1 MSDENTLNQEQATDA
16 EDPLNQASAT
26 TVLDENDH
34 QENGE
39 TATSVLT
46 GTSVEQ
52 EPDSPDAPIE
62 PQNSTLSQG
71 KTANAGETI
80 LNPKNTVASE
90 ETQENGE
97 PANFGSTDTSVKQKT
112 DNQNAVITS
121 QLNAS
126 SIGEVKQFYG
136 KETIFE
142 DPTTIVPEMDSDLPN
157 VNLHEEL
164 TKHFDKLEKER
175 IILIDCLEENIA
187 LAASYAIADRTE
199 LKDYEKRLL
208 TFSGENRHRTDLHVD
223 IFTNEKIKTASR
235 KKLLVFVSLNLDSQG
250 FFDSM
255 FIKDRLDVNRIKQ
268 TFRENHIM
276 LVCIVNSDFIREILK
291 TEQTKF
297 CFSYWNIWFLSPLL
311 RTYFFDESRIEYF
324 EKRLSEQRKDGLWP
338 KNNADFYKLVHSYLR
353 NNVEQFR
360 EEIEK
365 RTKYCEGD
373 DVNAFL
379 QSLKTV
385 KPSELLQDENSIKKA
400 VLYVATFF
408 SDLSPH
414 DFEQM
419 VFLLL
424 RGIKTTVYKE
434 SRQETTNDGT
444 NTVKTPV
451 EKNLVEIWG
460 DTSHQ
465 LLKECY
471 LNIISSEKDSLI
483 IDFSEPYLRGEL
495 KRYFKTEDFFY
506 TLRQF
511 ERFRDAGLLFDFDVS
526 DKVIENFIT
535 LSAEMAVSDP
545 NYYGGDRL
553 VNIVVGLEEQL
564 FTDKKREIII
574 RLSDFI
580 REMLNHPQL
589 KETIRDFLEKL
600 MRTQHHDLVL
610 IVVLGV
616 TKRLQFT
623 SQFDALYWIKRLLDQ
638 GQKEVREQTYEVLF
652 EYARRTGFRI
662 YELLETLKVWLP
674 EIDRNVKK
682 YSLSNQYT
690 VQFLVG
696 YCGYMLARLD
706 MNEYGLWPSKY
717 PLFATLQKDDDESVN
732 KLKLLVYWI
741 FHPGMQDVLNKRLI
755 DEGIIGLSVDANGF
769 RAGLIDFWFTVLY
782 GLKKDTVH
790 PEALA
795 ISEML
800 LQQIQQVISETY
812 DSKEGKRIKKE
823 LIKHLQIR
831 RNMCSAEIE
840 RTKERTQKAQL
851 KFKRQLLSILKS
863 KIKAFA

>member
-1 MSDENTLNQEQATDA
+1 MSDENTLNQGQDA
-16 EDPLNQASAT
+16 DVEEPLNQASAT
-26 TVLDENDH
+26 TAPDENDH

-62 PQNSTLSQG
+62 PQNLTHNS
-71 KTANAGETI
+71 GETAGAGN
-80 LNPKNTVASE
+80 LNTQVVSE
-90 ETQENGE
+90 KTQENSE
-97 PANFGSTDTSVKQKT
+97 STTQNI
-112 DNQNAVITS
+112 DNPNAKIES
-121 QLNAS
+121 QLNVNS
-126 SIGEVKQFYG
+126 VGEFKQFYG
-136 KETIFE
+136 KETTFE
-142 DPTTIVPEMDSDLPN
+142 DPTTLFPERDSDLPN

-164 TKHFDKLEKER
+164 TKHFEKLEKER

-187 LAASYAIADRTE
+187 LAASYAIADKTE

-208 TFSGENRHRTDLHVD
+208 TFSSENRHRTDLYVD
-223 IFTNEKIKTASR
+223 MFTNEKIKTASR

-255 FIKDRLDVNRIKQ
+255 FMKDTLYVNGIKQ
-268 TFRENHIM
+268 TFRESHIM

-291 TEQTKF
+291 TEKTKF
-297 CFSYWNIWFLSPLL
+297 CFDYWNIWFLSPLL
-311 RTYFFDESRIEYF
+311 RTYFSDESKIEYF
-324 EKRLSEQRKDGLWP
+324 EKRLSEQRKYGLWP
-338 KNNADFYKLVHSYLR
+338 KDNADFYKLVHSYLR
-353 NNVEQFR
+353 NNVEQFK

-385 KPSELLQDENSIKKA
+385 KPSELLQDENSTIKKA

-424 RGIKTTVYKE
+424 RRMKTTVYKE
-434 SRQETTNDGT
+434 SRQEITNDT
-444 NTVKTPV
+444 TKTVKTPV

-460 DTSHQ
+460 DSSHQ

-483 IDFSEPYLRGEL
+483 IDFSEPYLKGEL

-589 KETIRDFLEKL
+589 KETIRDFLDKL
-600 MRTQHHDLVL
+600 MRTQHHDIVL

-638 GQKEVREQTYEVLF
+638 GQKEVREQAYEVLF

-741 FHPGMQDVLNKRLI
+741 FHPGMQDVLNQSLI
-755 DEGIIGLSVDANGF
+755 NEGIIGISVDANGF

-782 GLKKDTVH
+782 GLKKDAVH

-831 RNMCSAEIE
+831 RDMCLAEIGH
-840 RTKERTQKAQL
+840 TKERTQKAQL
-851 KFKRQLLSILKS
+851 KFKRQLLSMLKK
-863 KIKAFA
+863 KIKEFI